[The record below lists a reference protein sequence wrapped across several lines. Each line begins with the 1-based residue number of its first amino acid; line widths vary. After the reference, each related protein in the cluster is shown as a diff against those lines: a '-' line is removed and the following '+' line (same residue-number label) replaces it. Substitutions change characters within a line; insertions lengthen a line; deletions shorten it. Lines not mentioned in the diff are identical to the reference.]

1 MFRVDIARRLPMFVR
16 HQATSVANS
25 TNTLV
30 TKSED
35 YQYLQRTT
43 TPMLH
48 FQPSLPRL
56 PIPELEKTCSRYLAA
71 QRPLLNDD
79 SFKKTEKL
87 VADFCTTDGPKLQEL
102 LKAKD
107 KANTHTSYISEPWFN
122 MYLSDRAPLPINYTP
137 ALIMKRD
144 ERVPYNNQLIR
155 TANLVISTLRF
166 RKSLVTGLLK
176 PEVYHMNSK
185 KSDTEFYHKITRLA
199 PSRISTYVS
208 YAFNAFP
215 LDMSQYQ
222 GLFGATRIP
231 EMGKDRIYRE
241 TNTRH
246 IAVLM
251 KGNFYSVDV
260 LDTQGNIESPEVIL
274 GRLKYVLS
282 ISAPSAEYPIGVLSA
297 ENRDTWAALRQHM
310 VNTGNEP
317 ALHTIDSAIFC
328 LCLDETT
335 LNEDMPVPMIKDMLA
350 GDATNRQGYLSIMFV
365 ILLIQKLFF
374 FCRWFD
380 KSLTLMVAKDGTA
393 GVSFEHSWGDGVA
406 VLRYFNETYND
417 TRTKSFVHPE
427 TVPDISGDMTTV
439 VRPIGKVL

>member
-1 MFRVDIARRLPMFVR
+1 MLRVDIARRLPMFVR
-16 HQATSVANS
+16 HQASSVS
-25 TNTLV
+25 SSV
-30 TKSED
+30 DTKSDD

-71 QRPLLNDD
+71 QRPLLSDET
-79 SFKKTEKL
+79 FKKTEKL
-87 VADFCTTDGPKLQEL
+87 VADFHTNDGPKLQDL

-122 MYLSDRAPLPINYTP
+122 MYLSDRVPLPINYTP
-137 ALIMKRD
+137 ALLMKRD
-144 ERVPYNNQLIR
+144 ERVPYNTQLIR

-176 PEVYHMNSK
+176 PEVYHMNAK

-231 EMGKDRIYRE
+231 EIGKDRIYRE

-246 IAVLM
+246 IAVL
-251 KGNFYSVDV
+251 KNGNFYSVDV
-260 LDTQGNIESPEVIL
+260 LDARGNIESPEVIL
-274 GRLKYVLS
+274 ARLKYVLS
-282 ISAPSAEYPIGVLSA
+282 TSAPPAEHPIGVLSA
-297 ENRDTWAALRQHM
+297 ENRDTWATLRQHM
-310 VNTGNEP
+310 VNTGNEA
-317 ALHTIDSAIFC
+317 ALHTIDSALFC

-335 LNEDMPVPMIKDMLA
+335 LNEDLPVPMIKDMLA
-350 GDATNRQGYLSIMFV
+350 GDATNRYAYFDMVSKLSYGGF
-365 ILLIQKLFF
+365 
-374 FCRWFD
+374 
-380 KSLTLMVAKDGTA
+380 
-393 GVSFEHSWGDGVA
+393 GV
-406 VLRYFNETYND
+406 L
-417 TRTKSFVHPE
+417 
-427 TVPDISGDMTTV
+427 
-439 VRPIGKVL
+439 

>member
-1 MFRVDIARRLPMFVR
+1 MFRLDIARRLPMYVR
-16 HQATSVANS
+16 HQATSVSSAN
-25 TNTLV
+25 TV
-30 TKSED
+30 DTKSDD
-35 YQYLQRTT
+35 YQYLQKTT

-71 QRPLLNDD
+71 QRPLLSDD
-79 SFKKTEKL
+79 SYSKTEKL
-87 VADFCTTDGPKLQEL
+87 VEDFRTNDGPKLQQL

-107 KANTHTSYISEPWFN
+107 KANPHTSYISEPWFN
-122 MYLSDRAPLPINYTP
+122 IYLSDRVPLPINYTP

-144 ERVPYNNQLIR
+144 ERGPYNTQLIR
-155 TANLVISTLRF
+155 SANLVISTLRF

-185 KSDTEFYHKITRLA
+185 KSDTEFYHKITRIA

-208 YAFNAFP
+208 YAFSAFP

-231 EMGKDRIYRE
+231 EIGKDRIYRE

-246 IAVLM
+246 IAVL
-251 KGNFYSVDV
+251 KNGNFYSVDV
-260 LDTQGNIESPEVIL
+260 LDAQGNIVTPEVML

-282 ISAPSAEYPIGVLSA
+282 TSAPPAEHPVGVLSA

-310 VNTGNEP
+310 VNTGNES
-317 ALHTIDSAIFC
+317 ALKIIDSALFC

-335 LNEDMPVPMIKDMLA
+335 LNEDVPVLMIRDMLA
-350 GDATNRQGYLSIMFV
+350 GDGTNRSVTYVKVSMFTSSE
-365 ILLIQKLFF
+365 L
-374 FCRWFD
+374 
-380 KSLTLMVAKDGTA
+380 
-393 GVSFEHSWGDGVA
+393 A
-406 VLRYFNETYND
+406 VLQM
-417 TRTKSFVHPE
+417 V
-427 TVPDISGDMTTV
+427 
-439 VRPIGKVL
+439 